1 GLGIAVCS
9 AVFSVIEAVLKEPLP
24 FAAQERLV
32 YATET
37 AGTDRSLNAVSGPD
51 LADWRAGAK
60 SFEVLG
66 GYHPTN
72 LTLTG
77 LGAAER
83 VDAAAV
89 DSGIFAA
96 LRIAPERGRTF
107 DPADDVQ
114 GAARVA
120 LVSHAFWKTR
130 LGGSD
135 AALGT
140 SLVLDGKPFT
150 VVGVMPATFRFPLDG
165 PEAAI
170 WVQPWAAPFGN
181 MLDQRAL
188 FF

>member
-1 GLGIAVCS
+1 
-9 AVFSVIEAVLKEPLP
+9 
-24 FAAQERLV
+24 
-32 YATET
+32 
-37 AGTDRSLNAVSGPD
+37 GPD

-83 VDAAAV
+83 VDAAAI

-107 DPADDVQ
+107 DPADDAP
-114 GAARVA
+114 GAARVV
-120 LVSHAFWKTR
+120 LVSHAFWKAR

-150 VVGVMPATFRFPLDG
+150 IVGVMPATFRFPLDG

-170 WVQPWAAPFGN
+170 WVQPWPAPFGN

-188 FF
+188 FFYQVVGRLRPGASLDEGRAELQTITSAISAAHPDSHAQRGVLVAPL